1 MGVCPGGMARSAATW
16 HARRVTPDVDLKHM
30 RYFVAVADEGTF
42 TRAAERLGMTQPALS
57 RAIRTL
63 ENAVG
68 TALFVRRPQGAAL
81 TEAGRQLCRDARCL
95 VEAAEAALNRAA
107 RFGREEPHLRV
118 TARACDVEPLHRLVD
133 SYNARCPDGLP
144 ARAAIVAVSVQ
155 APEVRAGE
163 ADVTLLRSP
172 FDHRGM
178 DSDLLRTDARVAI
191 LPESHPLAGREVI
204 HRSELAGEAFPV
216 WPELTPAAM
225 AFWTGTDVDDHDWR
239 PGPVVHDTAQFT
251 GSIRLGQ
258 AVGFVARTH
267 LPERPADGT
276 VFVPVVGL
284 SGSELRIAWASAA
297 TSPDVARF
305 VRHATEQATEALGAG
320 RAAEVSA
327 AHPA

>member
-1 MGVCPGGMARSAATW
+1 
-16 HARRVTPDVDLKHM
+16 M

-57 RAIRTL
+57 RAIRAL

-68 TALFVRRPQGAAL
+68 TALFVRRPQGAVL
-81 TEAGRQLCRDARCL
+81 TAAGRQFCRDARGL

-107 RFGREEPHLRV
+107 RFGREAPHLRV
-118 TARACDVEPLHRLVD
+118 TARACDVGPLHRLVD
-133 SYNARCPDGLP
+133 SYNERCPDGLP
-144 ARAAIVAVSVQ
+144 ARAAIVAVSAQ

-178 DSDLLRTDARVAI
+178 DSDLLQTDARVA
-191 LPESHPLAGREVI
+191 LLSESHPLAERDVI

-216 WPELTPAAM
+216 WPDLTPAAM
-225 AFWTGTDVDDHDWR
+225 AFWTGTDIDDHEWR
-239 PGPVVHDTAQFT
+239 PGPVVHDTAQFS

-258 AVGFVARTH
+258 AVGFMVRAH
-267 LPERPADGT
+267 LPEQPTDGT
-276 VFVPVVGL
+276 VIVPVVGL
-284 SGSELRIAWASAA
+284 SGSELRIAWAGAA

-305 VRHATEQATEALGAG
+305 VRYATEQAVEATEAG
-320 RAAEVSA
+320 RAAAVSA
-327 AHPA
+327 GHRG

>member
-1 MGVCPGGMARSAATW
+1 MAQEQGTW
-16 HARRVTPDVDLKHM
+16 DARRVTPEVDLKHM

-42 TRAAERLGMTQPALS
+42 TGAAERLGMTQPALS

-63 ENAVG
+63 EDAVG
-68 TALFVRRPQGAAL
+68 TALFVRRPQGAVL
-81 TEAGRQLCRDARCL
+81 TEAGRQFCRDARCL

-118 TARACDVEPLHRLVD
+118 TARACDVGVLHRLVD
-133 SYNARCPDGLP
+133 SYTERYPDDLP
-144 ARAAIVAVSVQ
+144 ARAAIAAVSDQ

-178 DSDLLRTDARVAI
+178 DSDLLRTDARVAL
-191 LPESHPLAGREVI
+191 LPRSHPLAGRDVI
-204 HRSELAGEAFPV
+204 HRGELAGEAFPV
-216 WPELTPAAM
+216 WPDLTPAAM

-239 PGPVVHDTAQFT
+239 PGPVVHDTAQFS

-258 AVGFVARTH
+258 AVGFMPRTH
-267 LPERPADGT
+267 LPEHPTDGT
-276 VFVPVVGL
+276 VIVPVVGL

-305 VRHATEQATEALGAG
+305 VRHATEQATEAPEAG
-320 RAAEVSA
+320 HAAEVSA
-327 AHPA
+327 ARPG